1 MFRTPVA
8 AKSLRPLVAAPA
20 NKTRLNNAA
29 ICVGLMLAASALA
42 QAPDTTGAPPAPPT
56 DTELGFGIFQKN
68 CTSCHG
74 NPAVERAP
82 TPAQLREFTAERI
95 YAALT
100 TGPMKTVG
108 DTLNDVERRQVS
120 ASLAGKPLGSAA
132 SGDAERM
139 ANRCASNPSLPD
151 PASLPEWNGWGAGLA
166 NDRFQPQSQAQL
178 GDVTKLKLKWVF
190 GLPNATSSYGQ
201 PSVVAGRVFVG
212 ADTGYIY
219 SLDAA
224 TGCVYWSYQAKAGVR
239 NAMTIG
245 AITGHPGVRFA
256 VYFGDL
262 KANAY
267 ALDAQSGRLLWTR
280 RVEEHYTDRVTAA
293 PAFYQG
299 RLYVPISSWEE
310 FAASTPDYPCCTSVG
325 NVVAL
330 DAATGRQIWKRYV
343 IWPRPAR
350 VRKNSKGVQQW
361 APAGAS
367 VWNTPTIDPKRN
379 AIYFGTGDA
388 TTSPAALTSDSVMA
402 LNLGTGAILWSY
414 QVTKNDSF
422 LGGCWGDK
430 KSDNCPQRQ
439 GPDWDIPSSIMMGTV
454 AGKDVLVVGT
464 KPGDILALDPDRK
477 GALLWRSNIHGV
489 IAGDGP
495 PNPTLSDLR
504 NLTGVL
510 WGGALSSDT
519 AYFGLSGDGGLAA
532 LRISDGKVLWL
543 NKLGVAAGSKISN
556 GAATTALPG
565 LVFVGDSNGTL
576 KAAASSNGQVLW
588 QFETKQEF
596 DAVNKVPTHGG
607 SISSPGAVVAGGMVF
622 VGSGYAV
629 LRGAPGNALLAFG
642 AD

>member
-1 MFRTPVA
+1 
-8 AKSLRPLVAAPA
+8 
-20 NKTRLNNAA
+20 
-29 ICVGLMLAASALA
+29 
-42 QAPDTTGAPPAPPT
+42 
-56 DTELGFGIFQKN
+56 
-68 CTSCHG
+68 
-74 NPAVERAP
+74 VERAP
-82 TPAQLREFTAERI
+82 TPAQLREFTADRI

-100 TGPMKTVG
+100 TGVMKTVG
-108 DTLNDVERRQVS
+108 DTLNDVERRQVA

-132 SGDAERM
+132 NGDADRM
-139 ANRCASNPSLPD
+139 PNRCASNPMLADPESLPQ
-151 PASLPEWNGWGAGLA
+151 WNGWGAGLA

-178 GDVTKLKLKWVF
+178 GDVRKLKLKWVF
-190 GLPNATSSYGQ
+190 GLPNATSSYSQ
-201 PSVVAGRVFVG
+201 PTVVAGRVFVG

-224 TGCVYWSYQAKAGVR
+224 TGCVYWSYQAGAGVR

-245 AITGHPGVRFA
+245 AISGHPGIRFA

-267 ALDAQSGRLLWTR
+267 ALDAQTGTLIWTR
-280 RVEEHYTDRVTAA
+280 KVEEHYTDRVTAA
-293 PAFYQG
+293 PALYRG

-325 NVVAL
+325 SVAAL
-330 DAATGRQIWKRYV
+330 DAATGKQIWKRYV

-388 TTSPAALTSDSVMA
+388 TTYPAARTSDSVMA
-402 LNLGTGAILWSY
+402 LNLETGAILWSY

-422 LGGCWGDK
+422 LGGCWGDQ
-430 KSDNCPQRQ
+430 KSENCPRRQ

-464 KPGDILALDPDRK
+464 KPGDILALDPNRK
-477 GALLWRSNIHGV
+477 GKLLWRSNVHGV

-495 PNPTLSDLR
+495 PNPTMSDLR
-504 NLTGVL
+504 NATGVL
-510 WGGALSSDT
+510 WGGALSPDT

-543 NKLGVAAGSKISN
+543 NTLGVAAGSKISN

-576 KAAASSNGQVLW
+576 KAAASSNGEVLW
-588 QFETKQEF
+588 QFDTKREF

-607 SISSPGAVVAGGMVF
+607 SISAPGAVVAGGMVF

-642 AD
+642 PG